1 MGPRCA
7 SQASASLEPQL
18 DAARSLRANASTYYM
33 DNHDDPTVFSRV
45 NAASADAGSFKDASG
60 RVYEIDGEILRS
72 VAPCAAGDYDFVAA
86 SGIRETLA
94 DRGWLVGSTEVDKA
108 RLGAAGA
115 LAHRVVRHPRLAF
128 VSYPYEWSFPLL
140 KAAALLHL
148 DIQIEILERDIALS
162 DASAYNIQ
170 FDGIQPVLIDVLSL
184 RRYREKEFWTG
195 HRQFCE
201 QFLNPLLLRAL
212 FGITHNAW
220 FRGNL
225 EGVDTTDLARL
236 LPWHG
241 RGSWRLLAH
250 VVLPARF
257 QRRALKDGSDLE
269 KLKRQR
275 LPKGSYRNMLVQ
287 LRCWIAALHPRDTG
301 RTVWGDYQEGHSY
314 ASDEESAKRRFV
326 AEFCEAVKPALLWD
340 LGCNTGEYA
349 ETALAA
355 GAGRVIGFDF
365 DHKALERAYARAIR
379 GSLPFLPLFQ
389 DGANPSPAQ
398 GWNTVERK
406 GLSDRARADALLALA
421 FEHHLA
427 IGRNVPLEGVV
438 AWLVSLAP
446 RGVIEFVHKGDP
458 TVQRMLA
465 LREDIFHEY
474 TEEHFLNALHQR
486 ARIVRREVFSGTGR
500 TLYWFDRS

>member
-1 MGPRCA
+1 M
-7 SQASASLEPQL
+7 STT
-18 DAARSLRANASTYYM
+18 AAKGDKPS
-33 DNHDDPTVFSRV
+33 PTVFSRV
-45 NAASADAGSFKDASG
+45 NVAIADAGSFRDPSG

-72 VAPCAAGDYDFVAA
+72 VAPCAADDYDFVAA
-86 SGIRETLA
+86 CGVLETLA
-94 DRGWLVGSTEVDKA
+94 DRGWLIGTTEVDKT

-148 DIQIEILERDIALS
+148 DIQIEILERGSALS

-170 FDGIQPVLIDVLSL
+170 FDGVQPVFIDVLSL
-184 RRYREKEFWTG
+184 RRYREGEFWTG

-220 FRGNL
+220 FRGGL
-225 EGVDTTDLARL
+225 EGVGTTDLACL

-257 QRRALKDGSDLE
+257 QRRALEDGSDLE
-269 KLKRQR
+269 KLKRRR
-275 LPKGSYRNMLVQ
+275 LPKGSYRNMLLQ
-287 LRCWIAALHPRDTG
+287 LRRWIAALDPRDTG
-301 RTVWGDYQEGHSY
+301 RTVWGDYQEEHGY
-314 ASDEESAKRRFV
+314 GSDEESAKRRFV

-349 ETALAA
+349 EVALAA

-398 GWNTVERK
+398 GWSTVERK
-406 GLSDRARADALLALA
+406 GLSDRASADALLALA
-421 FEHHLA
+421 FEHHLC
-427 IGRNVPLEGVV
+427 IGRNVPLDEVL

-446 RGVIEFVHKGDP
+446 RGVIEFVGKGDP
-458 TVQRMLA
+458 TVRRMLA

-474 TEEHFLNALHQR
+474 TEEHFVSALGRR
-486 ARIVRREVFSGTGR
+486 ARIVRSAVVSATGR
-500 TLYWFDRS
+500 TLYWFDRG

>member
-1 MGPRCA
+1 M
-7 SQASASLEPQL
+7 
-18 DAARSLRANASTYYM
+18 
-33 DNHDDPTVFSRV
+33 
-45 NAASADAGSFKDASG
+45 NAASANAGSFKDPSG
-60 RVYEIDGEILRS
+60 RVYEIDGEVLRS
-72 VAPCAAGDYDFVAA
+72 VAACAAGNYDFVAA
-86 SGIRETLA
+86 SGVLETLA
-94 DRGWLVGSTEVDKA
+94 DRGWLVGSTEVDKT
-108 RLGAAGA
+108 RLGATGA

-170 FDGIQPVLIDVLSL
+170 FDGVQPVFIDVLSL
-184 RRYREKEFWTG
+184 GRYREGELWTG

-225 EGVDTTDLARL
+225 EGVASADLARL

-241 RGSWRLLAH
+241 RGWWRLLAH

-257 QRRALKDGSDLE
+257 QRLALEDGFDLE
-269 KLKRQR
+269 KLKRR
-275 LPKGSYRNMLVQ
+275 HLPKGSYRNLLVQ
-287 LRCWIAALHPRDTG
+287 LRRWITALHPRDTG
-301 RTVWGDYQEGHSY
+301 RTVWGDYQGHGHGSE
-314 ASDEESAKRRFV
+314 AESAKRRFV

-349 ETALAA
+349 EMALAA

-398 GWNTVERK
+398 GWNTVERM
-406 GLSDRARADALLALA
+406 GLADRARADALLALA

-427 IGRNVPLEGVV
+427 IGRNVPLEDVV
-438 AWLVSLAP
+438 A
-446 RGVIEFVHKGDP
+446 
-458 TVQRMLA
+458 
-465 LREDIFHEY
+465 
-474 TEEHFLNALHQR
+474 
-486 ARIVRREVFSGTGR
+486 
-500 TLYWFDRS
+500 